1 MSIAKK
7 IKHFD
12 GIRESVDPKRSLG
25 LLARIKRY
33 QENAEIIFDAEE
45 PIGTPT
51 DLVMPRRRWFGRT
64 KISPNDPVISSSS
77 FTQP

>member
-1 MSIAKK
+1 MSITRKTK
-7 IKHFD
+7 QFD
-12 GIRESVDPKRSLG
+12 GIRESVDPKDSLG

-33 QENAEIIFDAEE
+33 QKNAEIIFDAEE
-45 PIGTPT
+45 PIGAPT
-51 DLVMPRRRWFGRT
+51 DLVMPRRWFGRT